1 MSKKHNNTVNN
12 SNQQSS
18 YWKEEGKI
26 KISTL

>member
-12 SNQQSS
+12 SNKQPS